1 MMFTNK
7 NKTVFRYKKKVILG
21 LDAIWIFVFHWFV
34 HEPIKVIDLICRN
47 LESLETTKVQLLGKP
62 VVLVQLCQEVWS
74 YCNIWLKVK
83 HLYCLLDLNNREKLK
98 LISLLFF
105 MVSMYIEKFLFCTSM
120 YAILEFQ
127 SQSHFFSR
135 MNGYWSLV
143 LTVLLCIF
151 LFVSLCNILLCWLY
165 ILHFIKS
172 LCLFIDVCKTT

>member
-1 MMFTNK
+1 MVVDSDTCRTLSNDVHKK

-34 HEPIKVIDLICRN
+34 HEPIQVIDLICRN
-47 LESLETTKVQLLGKP
+47 LESLETTKVRLLGKP
-62 VVLVQLCQEVWS
+62 AVLVQLCQKVWS

-127 SQSHFFSR
+127 SQSHFFFKDER
-135 MNGYWSLV
+135 VLIFSLNCPFMYIFI
-143 LTVLLCIF
+143 CIP
-151 LFVSLCNILLCWLY
+151 V
-165 ILHFIKS
+165 
-172 LCLFIDVCKTT
+172 